1 MASFWRL
8 LSFVLI
14 LLPSSILH
22 AQTTYKVAMEED
34 DVVTRTL
41 FDAAASKLNINVH
54 YVYYPSF
61 NAILNAVKTG
71 ESHFAANVTYTE
83 TRAQSLSFS
92 SPTNI
97 EYTYLYSNSN
107 ATLDSVETIGVP
119 KGTIYGGLVREHY
132 PNIRQVEYR
141 GHEHAKALLES
152 GEVEGV
158 IDAINQ
164 LKPMLLSGFDA
175 QLLNHQISIKP
186 VSIVTARG
194 ANQVMLE
201 RIETFVRSASIQRT
215 LRESVKSYQ
224 FELRQQALRRAVLDS
239 GIDLT
244 KAFQVKL
251 DGIGQYASYNSDG
264 TVTGISADVVQQA
277 CAILLL
283 KCDIVSEPDETWESM
298 YQDLLAQEIDILAPL
313 VVSEQRKALLEYSSP
328 YYFPE
333 VVMVKREG
341 YKPNVYSNVSEL
353 VVEEVGVV
361 KEDFFATLLSQLLP
375 NKPLRSYSNI
385 DEIFTALLEGE
396 VDYMAISRA
405 NFNKTLRESNSL
417 LPLEEDTAIGGFY
430 QSAIAVGF
438 AKNETGKKVADLF
451 SRAIKMID
459 TRQIIETYD
468 YRPNWK
474 ATLQAEK
481 AFASNTQILF
491 GLMLSF
497 LVLIAFYLHSQ
508 SNTDP
513 LTRLKNRRSLHQRY
527 RNGLHPS
534 ETLVYLD
541 MNRFKHIND
550 TYGHDIGDQVLVS
563 VARHVEQFW
572 NGRCYRIGGDEFIL
586 VGKIAESQLIKLIHE
601 LKVVEFTSPIQQVSF
616 QVSLAVGYSTSRE
629 KTTTLQKVMG
639 EADKAMY
646 RDKLVDKN
654 AGSEQKPCDN
664 VVRYLN

>member
-1 MASFWRL
+1 MACFWRW
-8 LSFVLI
+8 LSFALI
-14 LLPSSILH
+14 LLISSTLH
-22 AQTTYKVAMEED
+22 ARTTYKVAMEED

-41 FDAAASKLNINVH
+41 FDAVADKLNINIH

-71 ESHFAANVTYTE
+71 ESDFAANVTYTE
-83 TRAQSLSFS
+83 ARAQSLSFS

-97 EYTYLYSNSN
+97 EYTYLYSNNNS
-107 ATLDSVETIGVP
+107 TLDSVKTIGVP
-119 KGTIYGGLVREHY
+119 KGTIYGALVREHY

-141 GHEHAKALLES
+141 GHEHAKTLLES

-164 LKPMLLSGFDA
+164 LKPMLLEGYDA

-186 VSIVTARG
+186 VSIVTANG
-194 ANQVMLE
+194 SNQVMLE
-201 RIETFVRSASIQRT
+201 RIESFVRSASIQKT

-224 FELRQQALRRAVLDS
+224 FEIRQQALRRAVLDS

-244 KAFQVKL
+244 KVFRVKL
-251 DGIGQYASYNSDG
+251 DGIGQYSTYNSDG

-277 CAILLL
+277 CTILLL
-283 KCDIVSEPDETWESM
+283 KCDIVSKADETWESM
-298 YQDLLAQEIDILAPL
+298 YQDLLDKKIDILAPL
-313 VVSEQRKALLEYSSP
+313 VVSEQRKATLEFSSP

-353 VVEEVGVV
+353 IVEQVGVV
-361 KEDFFATLLSQLLP
+361 KGDFFATLLSQLLP
-375 NKPLRSYSNI
+375 NKPLRSYSHI

-417 LPLEEDTAIGGFY
+417 LPLEEDIAIGGFY

-438 AKNETGKKVADLF
+438 AKNETGKRVAALF

-459 TRQIIETYD
+459 TRKIIETYD

-513 LTRLKNRRSLHQRY
+513 LTRLKNRRSLHRRY
-527 RNGLHPS
+527 RNGLYPS

-541 MNRFKHIND
+541 MNNFKQIND
-550 TYGHDIGDQVLVS
+550 SYGHDIGDQVLVS
-563 VARHVEQFW
+563 VARHIEQLW
-572 NGRCYRIGGDEFIL
+572 GGRCYRIGGDEFIL
-586 VGKIAESQLIKLIHE
+586 VGKISESQLIKLAHQ
-601 LKVVEFTSPIQQVSF
+601 LKTVEFTAPAQQITF
-616 QVSLAVGYSTSRE
+616 QVSLAVGYSTSRG
-629 KTTTLQKVMG
+629 KTTTLQRVIG

-646 RDKLVDKN
+646 RDKLADKN
-654 AGSEQKPCDN
+654 ADLEQKQCDN
-664 VVRYLN
+664 VVHYLN